1 MAYSRWALNCDWY
14 VFWES
19 SKADADAVAAGHP
32 KPKSEERLAIWRAKN
47 KATPTFTYAEVREML
62 TSDDL
67 SRIPGFDEE
76 SRTLLRDCMSEFVH
90 DVDRDNAA

>member
-1 MAYSRWALNCDWY
+1 MAYSRWGLNSNWY

-19 SKADADAVAAGHP
+19 TKADADAAAAGHP

-47 KATPTFTYAEVREML
+47 KETPTFTYAEVREML
-62 TSDDL
+62 ANGNFSL
-67 SRIPGFDEE
+67 IPGYDES
-76 SRTLLRDCMSEFVH
+76 SRSLLVECMTEFIH